1 MFIKWIQIAPKKKKI
16 KSSSIRNYANAKIII
31 YLKVPLNKTGSC
43 GIIVILLRRS
53 LRPIVVISIPSNS
66 IVPEVGSTNLKKDV
80 ANVDLP
86 QPI

>member
-1 MFIKWIQIAPKKKKI
+1 M
-16 KSSSIRNYANAKIII
+16 NKIII

-53 LRPIVVISIPSNS
+53 LRPIVVTSIPSNT
-66 IVPEVGSTNLKKDV
+66 IFPEVGSTNLKKDV

-86 QPI
+86 QPIIKKNLHNFTLLFTK